1 VVRKPSLSCENADGH
16 AYEGRKDL
24 GNTETG
30 DGPKFRGRGLIQI
43 TGRANYTEAGRE
55 LGLDLIAHPDL
66 LEELDNAASAS
77 AWWWWKRHLSEIADK
92 NDETAFA
99 RITRVINGGV
109 NGWTSRLAYW
119 QRAKRVLEA

>member
-1 VVRKPSLSCENADGH
+1 MLTSTSK
-16 AYEGRKDL
+16 
-24 GNTETG
+24 NTVASARLRSAIRS
-30 DGPKFRGRGLIQI
+30 KLV
-43 TGRANYTEAGRE
+43 A
-55 LGLDLIAHPDL
+55 PDL